1 MWSLAPSRL
10 RGPAASLSLRV
21 RERLDSQFDRPM
33 LKGLASLGA
42 TRATQTRLYL
52 RWIASRKSA
61 VRATAILGPVSGCQ
75 LRGEGAAFLV
85 VAIGGGARHEKRWPI
100 VAMPHRPPF
109 APLLRALLC
118 SSPAHEAIYVI
129 NHYPSQKETRNETH
143 LGGERKKK
151 KERDVIERRILCQAK
166 KLPSLLSFRR

>member
-1 MWSLAPSRL
+1 MDRAEVEEEKSRESRERVWSLAPFPL

-21 RERLDSQFDRPM
+21 RVRLDSQFDRPS

-61 VRATAILGPVSGCQ
+61 VRATVILGPVSGCQ

-85 VAIGGGARHEKRWPI
+85 VAIGGGARHEKRRPI

-118 SSPAHEAIYVI
+118 SSPAHEAIYMI
-129 NHYPSQKETRNETH
+129 NHYPSQKETRKRNSPRR
-143 LGGERKKK
+143 RKEEEGK
-151 KERDVIERRILCQAK
+151 RCD
-166 KLPSLLSFRR
+166 

>member
-1 MWSLAPSRL
+1 MDRAEVEEEKSRESRERVWSLAPSPL

-21 RERLDSQFDRPM
+21 RLDSQFDRPS

-52 RWIASRKSA
+52 RWIASKKSA
-61 VRATAILGPVSGCQ
+61 VRATVILGPVSGCQ

-85 VAIGGGARHEKRWPI
+85 VAIGGGARHEKPRPI
-100 VAMPHRPPF
+100 VAMPHRSPF

-118 SSPAHEAIYVI
+118 SSPAHEAIYMI
-129 NHYPSQKETRNETH
+129 NYYPSQKETRKRNSPRR
-143 LGGERKKK
+143 RKEEEEGK
-151 KERDVIERRILCQAK
+151 RCD
-166 KLPSLLSFRR
+166 